1 MLRIKKLDIFI
12 TKQFGM
18 LFMGTFFICQ
28 FVLMMQFLWRY
39 VDELI
44 GKGLSL
50 DVLAQ
55 FFWYMGLMLLPQALP
70 LAILLSSLIVF
81 GNLGESSEL
90 TAIKAAGIS
99 LFQSM
104 RSLIVIVTAI
114 ACTSF
119 YFQEVIGPRAF
130 ISFQQLLISMKQKN
144 PEVEIP
150 EGIFYDGIPNSNLYV
165 HKKDLNTGMLYGIMI
180 YRMNGGYEDAAVIL
194 ADSGRIQA
202 TAEKKHLLLTMY
214 SGEWFENMRQSG
226 LNVTAN
232 IPYRRETFSTKT
244 ILLDFDG
251 DFNMAEASEIS
262 SDARSK
268 GLSRILHDLDSIRE
282 FNDSVG
288 HAYYH
293 DAKSF
298 TFNKPPLMK
307 DDSLK
312 MVKELAENK
321 TDIDTLYLN
330 LSGDQKQGVIKQ
342 AASDA
347 QMALTNLDFKSEY
360 SYYLNREERMH
371 EMEAINKFTLSLSC
385 LIFFFI
391 GAPLGAIIRK
401 GGLGVPVII
410 SVFVFIIFYILD
422 MTGYRMARDDNWTVL
437 FGKFLGT
444 AVLSPLAIF
453 FSYKANNDS
462 VVFNIDLYKELA
474 MRALGLRMKRHI
486 TRKEVIIEDPK
497 YLTDAEMLKNIS
509 IEVERYSEEHK
520 LLRWPNPIRVFFR
533 PGDDHEIEYI
543 NNVLETAIEDLSY
556 TKDNYVLMKINQ
568 YPIIATHAHTRPFQR
583 KWLNVATGIFLPTG
597 VFFYI
602 RMLRFRFRLYKDLQ
616 HIQRI
621 NQKLIPRVV
630 NLGDLQGEM
639 NITT

>member
-1 MLRIKKLDIFI
+1 MQVFRGFYIILQAVIDKVACKARNMFRIKKLDIFI
-12 TKQFGM
+12 TKQFGL
-18 LFMGTFFICQ
+18 LFIATFFICQ

-44 GKGLSL
+44 GKGLSME
-50 DVLAQ
+50 VLAQ
-55 FFWYMGLMLLPQALP
+55 FFWYMGLMLMPQAFP
-70 LAILLSSLIVF
+70 LAILLSSLIAF

-99 LFQSM
+99 LRQSM
-104 RSLIVIVTAI
+104 RSLVVIVTAI
-114 ACTSF
+114 ACISF
-119 YFQEVIGPRAF
+119 YFQEVVGPRAF
-130 ISFQQLLISMKQKN
+130 ISFQQLLLSMKQKN

-165 HKKDLNTGMLYGIMI
+165 QKKDLNTGMLYGIMI

-202 TAEKKHLLLTMY
+202 TAEKKHLKLTLY

-232 IPYRRETFSTKT
+232 VPYRRETFSTKA

-251 DFNMAEASEIS
+251 DFNMAEAGEIS

-268 GLSRILHDLDSIRE
+268 GLTRILHDLDSIRE

-293 DAKSF
+293 DAKSY
-298 TFNKPPLMK
+298 TFNIRPISKT
-307 DDSLK
+307 DSLK
-312 MVKELAENK
+312 IVKELAKGETN
-321 TDIDTLYLN
+321 IDTLYLK
-330 LSGDQKQGVIKQ
+330 LKGEQKQAVVRQ

-347 QMALTNLDFKSEY
+347 QMALSNLDFKSEY

-410 SVFVFIIFYILD
+410 SVFVFIVFYILD
-422 MTGYRMARDDNWTVL
+422 MTGYRMARDDNWTVF

-444 AVLSPLAIF
+444 AVLTPLAIF
-453 FSYKANNDS
+453 FTYKANNDS
-462 VVFNIDLYKELA
+462 VVFNIDLYKDLA
-474 MRALGLRMKRHI
+474 MRALGLRVKRHI
-486 TRKEVIIEDPK
+486 ARKEVIIEDPK
-497 YLTDAEMLKNIS
+497 YLADAEMLKNIS
-509 IEVERYSEEHK
+509 LEVERYSEDHK
-520 LLRWPNPIRVFFR
+520 LLHWPNPIKVFFR
-533 PGDDHEIEYI
+533 PGDDHE
-543 NNVLETAIEDLSY
+543 TS
-556 TKDNYVLMKINQ
+556 
-568 YPIIATHAHTRPFQR
+568 
-583 KWLNVATGIFLPTG
+583 PT
-597 VFFYI
+597 
-602 RMLRFRFRLYKDLQ
+602 
-616 HIQRI
+616 QRI
-621 NQKLIPRVV
+621 I
-630 NLGDLQGEM
+630 M
-639 NITT
+639 Y